1 MKKFLIL
8 ILLTSSLLPFAYSQK
23 LVTIKAAA
31 QSTTDQGR
39 TLATAR
45 NHHFVIDAPPPLG
58 GPNEALNPIEMLMS
72 SLASCGVLV
81 AEKVAAEQ
89 DISLTNAQAIAQGM
103 LDPRGVKGDPVNPR
117 IQSFE
122 VELHLAGVTDSEAKL
137 LVESI
142 RKRCPIFTT
151 LERAAP
157 IEVKVIP
164 NDSMDDDK

>member
-1 MKKFLIL
+1 MKKFIL
-8 ILLTSSLLPFAYSQK
+8 IVLITGCFLPFAKSQK
-23 LVTIKAAA
+23 LVTIKAGA
-31 QSTTDQGR
+31 QSTANQGR

-81 AEKVAAEQ
+81 AEKVAAEKG
-89 DISLTNAQAIAQGM
+89 ISLIKAQAMAQGR
-103 LDPRGVKGDPVNPR
+103 LDPRGVKGEPINPR

-122 VELHLAGVTDSEAKL
+122 VELNLAGVIDSEAKM

-142 RKRCPIFTT
+142 KTRCPIFTT

-157 IEVKVIP
+157 IEIKLILD
-164 NDSMDDDK
+164 NSKDK

>member
-1 MKKFLIL
+1 MLV
-8 ILLTSSLLPFAYSQK
+8 LLTSSLLPFAQGQK

-45 NHHFVIDAPPPLG
+45 NHHFIIDAPPPLG

-89 DISLTNAQAIAQGM
+89 DISLTKAHAMAQGR
-103 LDPRGVKGDPVNPR
+103 LDPRGVKGEPINPR

-122 VELHLAGVTDSEAKL
+122 VELHLAGVTDSEAKI

-142 RKRCPIFTT
+142 KTRCPIFTT

-157 IEVKVIP
+157 IEVKLIL
-164 NDSMDDDK
+164 DEGKGQDR